1 MIPGLDL
8 PPTGAPLIDPA
19 ADVVM
24 VEIPIP
30 LDVPFSDVLVTTW
43 SDYTLVCSLVYA
55 VGLIMGAVIWEVR
68 ARRIQ
73 NKRAARQE

>member
-1 MIPGLDL
+1 M
-8 PPTGAPLIDPA
+8 IDPA

-68 ARRIQ
+68 ARRLRR
-73 NKRAARQE
+73 RASLQE

>member
-1 MIPGLDL
+1 ML
-8 PPTGAPLIDPA
+8 PDVSPVAAPAIDTA
-19 ADVVM
+19 AGVVW

-43 SDYTLVCSLVYA
+43 SDYTLVCSLVYGL
-55 VGLIMGAVIWEVR
+55 GLIMGAVIWEVR

-73 NKRAARQE
+73 KRAARQE

>member
-1 MIPGLDL
+1 MLPDL
-8 PPTGAPLIDPA
+8 SPAAAPVIDPA

-43 SDYTLVCSLVYA
+43 SDYSLVCSLVYGL
-55 VGLIMGAVIWEVR
+55 GLIMGAVIWEVR

>member
-68 ARRIQ
+68 ARRLRR
-73 NKRAARQE
+73 RASLQE